1 MDQAS
6 TAPTDA
12 VPSSKQPPP
21 EKPEAVSLR
30 TKIVLSF
37 WAVIVLLGLPVWWQT
52 TSIYRASLP
61 LQDMLDWAEGLN
73 TPTAIP
79 LHLWLSARN
88 LPCPDAQQLVQDIQQ
103 ALDDLNEYPT
113 LHQRLH
119 LVTSGSAG
127 PGAGEKKGTKGTSC
141 GEDPASLKHGAP
153 ALQVFLEPT
162 QDGFMFTLD
171 PVTATARA
179 SIPPGAGV
187 NVAKT
192 LAERLHALFREEQ
205 IAVALQTVS
214 LTSHSHNAQAFLRS
228 QPYDVVTKVE
238 KQISRAYKPS
248 PEFHLTFSLLTASG
262 APANWEINEALR
274 DHIEPL
280 VQALSS
286 VADFEITTQ
295 VQLYS
300 TLPPTIQPVHREGHN
315 GSFLQQN
322 DLTAFVNSAEWPLAP
337 SIGDGPTLHFI
348 LYIPAKDQI
357 PLTIEGV
364 TENSWLIPQ
373 WGGIQILNP
382 PLDLHPVHGYMLP
395 THLHREQLRLPF
407 ETFASQLLSLLGVL
421 HPGDSVQSRPLQLR
435 LDAYK
440 RLSALTLY
448 LHAASSLGSL
458 ARLAQRLSN
467 IPIPRHVAQLV
478 DDSIANLKACCQFS
492 QEGRFDLT
500 LDHAKTAFKDSEKA
514 FFDKSMVGQVYFPDE
529 HKIAV
534 LLPLLGP
541 VGVPLIKTSSE
552 GWESALFA
560 SVDLVTAYIERILE
574 VSATLH
580 MVTQLN
586 PGALSI
592 AAKID
597 SQRAR
602 GIVHRTLHGIP
613 ILIKNNIATADA
625 IDNTAGSYALA
636 GAKVPRDTTDA
647 TAAPIVPVFKAALE
661 VLRAAGATIIDN
673 PNFTGYDALD
683 KGNYSNIVLE
693 ADSIS
698 DLAKY
703 LSELSYNPSHV
714 YSVADVRNF
723 THSFLLE
730 D

>member
-1 MDQAS
+1 MGQDS
-6 TAPTDA
+6 TAPSDA
-12 VPSSKQPPP
+12 VPSSKQPPL

-37 WAVIVLLGLPVWWQT
+37 WAVIILLGLPVWWQT

-79 LHLWLSARN
+79 LHLWLSAPN
-88 LPCPDAQQLVQDIQQ
+88 LPCSDAQKLVQDTQR

-119 LVTSGSAG
+119 LVNVGPDG
-127 PGAGEKKGTKGTSC
+127 PGTGSKSETRGTRC
-141 GEDPASLKHGAP
+141 GEDPASLSHGAP
-153 ALQVFLEPT
+153 ALKILLEPT
-162 QDGFMFTLD
+162 QDGFAFTLD

-179 SIPPGAGV
+179 SIAPGIGV

-192 LAERLHALFREEQ
+192 LADNLHALFREEQ
-205 IAVALQTVS
+205 IAAALQTVS
-214 LTSHSHNAQAFLRS
+214 LSSNSQNAQAFLKS

-238 KQISRAYKPS
+238 KQINRAYKSS

-262 APANWEINEALR
+262 APASWEIDGALR

-286 VADFEITTQ
+286 IADFEITTQ

-300 TLPPTIQPVHREGHN
+300 TLPPTIQPIHREGQN

-337 SIGDGPTLHFI
+337 SIGDGPTLNFI
-348 LYIPAKDQI
+348 LYVPAKDQI
-357 PLTIEGV
+357 PLSIEGV
-364 TENSWLIPQ
+364 DGNSWLIPQ

-382 PLDLHPVHGYMLP
+382 PLLPHPVHVNMIP
-395 THLHREQLRLPF
+395 TYLNHELLRLPF
-407 ETFASQLLSLLGVL
+407 KTFASQLLSLLGVL
-421 HPGDSVQSRPLQLR
+421 HPDDSAQSRPLQLQ

-467 IPIPRHVAQLV
+467 IPIPRHVAELV
-478 DDSIANLKACCQFS
+478 DDSIANLKACCDFS
-492 QEGRFDLT
+492 LDGRFDLALT
-500 LDHAKTAFKDSEKA
+500 RAKTAFEDSEKA

-541 VGVPLIKTSSE
+541 VGVPLIVGLLREAKQ
-552 GWESALFA
+552 
-560 SVDLVTAYIERILE
+560 
-574 VSATLH
+574 
-580 MVTQLN
+580 M
-586 PGALSI
+586 LSRRR
-592 AAKID
+592 AAK
-597 SQRAR
+597 
-602 GIVHRTLHGIP
+602 V
-613 ILIKNNIATADA
+613 
-625 IDNTAGSYALA
+625 
-636 GAKVPRDTTDA
+636 
-647 TAAPIVPVFKAALE
+647 
-661 VLRAAGATIIDN
+661 
-673 PNFTGYDALD
+673 
-683 KGNYSNIVLE
+683 
-693 ADSIS
+693 
-698 DLAKY
+698 
-703 LSELSYNPSHV
+703 
-714 YSVADVRNF
+714 
-723 THSFLLE
+723 
-730 D
+730 